1 MFSISIAFGN
11 ANWRLLF
18 KTEEKAE
25 KAYSEL
31 TSPPDKTTH
40 FNPEDRI
47 ACIDDFGQRIFLKP
61 SAIQGL
67 MFENLDESKLANIEY
82 GLHNAKTQAAFQQR
96 AQSDPTL
103 RGIRQAQGPGIIS
116 PMGNGFSQ

>member
-18 KTEEKAE
+18 KTEEKAAD
-25 KAYSEL
+25 AYTKL
-31 TSPPDKTTH
+31 TSPADKTVH
-40 FNPEDRI
+40 FNAAERADI
-47 ACIDDFGQRIFLKP
+47 VDDFGQRMSIPHGANAGIML
-61 SAIQGL
+61 
-67 MFENLDESKLANIEY
+67 ENMDESKLGTIEY
-82 GLHNAKTQAAFQQR
+82 GIHNARTNAAFQQR

-103 RGIRQAQGPGIIS
+103 RGIRQGQGPGIIS